1 LENEKVRVGEKK
13 RLDVLSVPTTDGWE
27 TAKAVNDTL
36 IIDNNLPI
44 EVNVYIMVEGC
55 RNNPPPKHTNL

>member
-1 LENEKVRVGEKK
+1 DLHG
-13 RLDVLSVPTTDGWE
+13 VLSALTTDGWE
-27 TAKAVNDTL
+27 IPKVANDTL